1 MTTAATLTR
10 ATSQTIEAQIF
21 GLVGALAFILLVIIS
36 VIPR

>member
-10 ATSQTIEAQIF
+10 ATSQTIESQIV